1 MLSFFRSLFGKNG
14 AKDDASPKAPN
25 DSTVSKDSKTPSS
38 AAATAPGDAPAKR
51 RRGRRGGA
59 GHAGELPPQPTA
71 GGTPAGAERRAPRQ
85 KAGDAAPRPRKP
97 PAPQQGAAPASQ
109 QDGVPATSNQGDA
122 SASRPRRPRGEH
134 ADRGSGRGGRTGGRR
149 FDRRAPAPTDA
160 PLTPEE
166 IAEAEALHAETSMEW
181 SPTPPETGWDPASF
195 VVEPAEGK
203 TRFQDFDIPPSV
215 LHGVADL
222 GFQYCTP
229 IQAEALGLAMAG
241 KNVAGKAQTGTG
253 KTAAFLI
260 TVFKRLLEHPE
271 TRPTQPGRPAALI
284 LGPTREL
291 VIQIA
296 KDAAALG
303 KYTGVRCAAVYG
315 GMDYARQEDDIR
327 SKPVDI
333 VAATPGRLL
342 DFRRSRIIDLSAVA
356 TLVIDEA
363 DRMLDMGFIPDVS
376 RIVRELPKED
386 RRQTMLFSATLNDDI
401 MRLAARW
408 MPDPVQ
414 VSVEIESVAAETIHQ
429 IVYPIRSEEK
439 LTVLYNFLQREKDQ
453 RVLVFCNRKVE
464 CERLHADLVD
474 YGIAAEVLSGDVAQA
489 RRLRVLEDFRAG
501 KLKVVVATDV
511 AGRGIHVEDIAY
523 VVNYDFP
530 YEADDYVH
538 RIGRTGRAGHEGT
551 AISFACEDE
560 SFIIPDIEKLIG
572 EELPCEMPP
581 DELFAPL
588 PEVEHKSR
596 RALRG
601 ARGSGGGRPG
611 GGFHRGGPRK
621 GPPRK
626 GGLRRR

>member
-1 MLSFFRSLFGKNG
+1 MLSFIRSLLGKGGAKNG
-14 AKDDASPKAPN
+14 AEQPQGPAPEARRPQDAAQ
-25 DSTVSKDSKTPSS
+25 
-38 AAATAPGDAPAKR
+38 TAAPAADGEAPAKKR
-51 RRGRRGGA
+51 RRGHRGGH
-59 GHAGELPPQPTA
+59 GHAKPLAEGSAPAPAAEAATA
-71 GGTPAGAERRAPRQ
+71 RPEGSTHPAERRPSR
-85 KAGDAAPRPRKP
+85 RSERRSP
-97 PAPQQGAAPASQ
+97 PAPLRGAARQRAAR
-109 QDGVPATSNQGDA
+109 QD
-122 SASRPRRPRGEH
+122 E
-134 ADRGSGRGGRTGGRR
+134 
-149 FDRRAPAPTDA
+149 

-166 IAEAEALHAETSMEW
+166 IAEAEALHAETEMAW

-203 TRFQDFDIPPSV
+203 TRFQDFDLPPSI
-215 LHGVADL
+215 LHGVADQ

-271 TRPTQPGRPAALI
+271 NRPTKPGRPAALI

-303 KYTGVRCAAVYG
+303 KYTGVRCVAVYG

-333 VAATPGRLL
+333 VAATPGRLI
-342 DFRRSRIIDLSAVA
+342 DFRRSHIIDLSAVA

-414 VSVEIESVAAETIHQ
+414 VSVETESVAAETIHQ

-439 LTVLYNFLQREKDQ
+439 LTVLYNFLQREKAE

-464 CERLHADLVD
+464 CERLHADLLD

-501 KLKVVVATDV
+501 KTKVVVATDV

-581 DELFAPL
+581 EELFAPL
-588 PEVEHKSR
+588 PEVEHRNR
-596 RALRG
+596 RSLRG
-601 ARGSGGGRPG
+601 SRGGGGGGRPG
-611 GGFHRGGPRK
+611 GGFHRS

-626 GGLRRR
+626 GGFHGGSRRR

>member
-1 MLSFFRSLFGKNG
+1 MLSFFRSLLGKKS
-14 AKDDASPKAPN
+14 AKDGAEQPQTPAPEARRPQGDAP
-25 DSTVSKDSKTPSS
+25 S
-38 AAATAPGDAPAKR
+38 AAPAADGETGAAPAKR

-59 GHAGELPPQPTA
+59 GRRRDGDSGATAPARAAEGGEAQK
-71 GGTPAGAERRAPRQ
+71 APR
-85 KAGDAAPRPRKP
+85 KD
-97 PAPQQGAAPASQ
+97 
-109 QDGVPATSNQGDA
+109 
-122 SASRPRRPRGEH
+122 RPRGERPPRERRERGPRH
-134 ADRGSGRGGRTGGRR
+134 AERR
-149 FDRRAPAPTDA
+149 SQPAPRPLHGAARQDE

-166 IAEAEALHAETSMEW
+166 IAEAEALHAETTMEW
-181 SPTPPETGWDPASF
+181 SPEPPETGWDPASF

-203 TRFQDFDIPPSV
+203 TRFQDFDLPPAI
-215 LHGVADL
+215 LHGVADQ

-271 TRPTQPGRPAALI
+271 ARPTKPGRPAALI

-333 VAATPGRLL
+333 VAATPGRLI
-342 DFRRSRIIDLSAVA
+342 DFRRSHIIDLSAVA

-581 DELFAPL
+581 EELFAPL
-588 PEVEHKSR
+588 PEVEHKNR

-611 GGFHRGGPRK
+611 GGFHRSGPRK

-626 GGLRRR
+626 GGLRHR

>member
-1 MLSFFRSLFGKNG
+1 MLSFFRSLIGKKKGG
-14 AKDDASPKAPN
+14 AEDG
-25 DSTVSKDSKTPSS
+25 
-38 AAATAPGDAPAKR
+38 ATQPQGAPAQNRKPAPQGPSQDSGAAPSADESAKKR
-51 RRGRRGGA
+51 RRGHRGGHGRA
-59 GHAGELPPQPTA
+59 KA
-71 GGTPAGAERRAPRQ
+71 PAE
-85 KAGDAAPRPRKP
+85 
-97 PAPQQGAAPASQ
+97 GAAPAAAA
-109 QDGVPATSNQGDA
+109 PATEPSA
-122 SASRPRRPRGEH
+122 SAEAPSASAERPARERRSRDGERRP
-134 ADRGSGRGGRTGGRR
+134 
-149 FDRRAPAPTDA
+149 DRRPSRRSERHSPPASQ

-166 IAEAEALHAETSMEW
+166 IAEAEALHAETTMEW
-181 SPTPPETGWDPASF
+181 SPEPPETGWDPATF

-203 TRFQDFDIPPSV
+203 TRFQDFDLPAPI
-215 LHGVADL
+215 LHGVADQ

-271 TRPTQPGRPAALI
+271 TRPTKPGRPAALI

-303 KYTGVRCAAVYG
+303 KYTGVRCVAVYG

-333 VAATPGRLL
+333 VAATPGRLI
-342 DFRRSRIIDLSAVA
+342 DFRRSHIIDLSAVA

-414 VSVEIESVAAETIHQ
+414 VSVETESVAAETIHQ

-439 LTVLYNFLQREKDQ
+439 LTVLYNFLQREKAE

-464 CERLHADLVD
+464 CERLHADLLD

-501 KLKVVVATDV
+501 KTKVVVATDV

-601 ARGSGGGRPG
+601 AHGGGGGRPS
-611 GGFHRGGPRK
+611 GGFHHGGPRR

-626 GGLRRR
+626 GGLHRH